1 MKFLLPEMQPATA
14 QITNPTWQNTSFFF
28 FFDSFLDAD
37 SMIQDLFT
45 APVLWNRLGL
55 HEMPLHD
62 PNNPFLTKHERI
74 LLFFFVLLLLHCLA
88 FCHFFFTSRFCLLFF
103 VMPELL
109 PNRNKTTWGSG
120 VQRWHCTAVNDA
132 HETVRWN

>member
-74 LLFFFVLLLLHCLA
+74 LLFFFS
-88 FCHFFFTSRFCLLFF
+88 FFFCFTASPFVIFFSLPVFVFYSLLCLNCFQIGI
-103 VMPELL
+103 
-109 PNRNKTTWGSG
+109 RQRGG
-120 VQRWHCTAVNDA
+120 VVCKDGTALQ
-132 HETVRWN
+132 